1 MTKINKNC
9 IYDQNDKNI
18 VEIRKITW
26 IGVITNL
33 LLSIVKFIL
42 GIIGKSQAVV
52 KRRS

>member
-26 IGVITNL
+26 IGAIN
-33 LLSIVKFIL
+33 
-42 GIIGKSQAVV
+42 
-52 KRRS
+52 